1 MQINLQ
7 ETAVPIKNEESDF
20 WKQPSALEDYP
31 DQIPQVFEGKW
42 YLHLGSLREEISL
55 AVENKQ
61 IKWHATKNLKGF
73 SQPSELNKTRNP
85 INLLLSFEMMIF
97 LFDKLL

>member
-7 ETAVPIKNEESDF
+7 ETAVPIKNEESGF

-61 IKWHATKNLKGF
+61 IKPANSLK
-73 SQPSELNKTRNP
+73 SHQKR
-85 INLLLSFEMMIF
+85 LLYRQ
-97 LFDKLL
+97 